1 MKRFLIF
8 CLLLSVAGSSFS
20 QSLEDINKLMD
31 KSRFAAAKVQ
41 IDKFIS
47 DPKNA
52 ANSQGFYFKGR
63 IYNSLSRDSSV
74 SKSDAYAYK
83 MAAFDAFKQSQQ
95 LDKNDFMM
103 KAESY
108 KSYLDLYL
116 GLYDLGGQQFN
127 SKDYAA
133 SYTSF
138 TKAQDI
144 EDFIF
149 SRNYT
154 YDEVKLTRM
163 DTSLVMNIA
172 ASALQSKDTL
182 DAVKSYR
189 KITDANITG
198 KDYEEV
204 YEYLAGYYTRHNDRP
219 NLQVIMAKGKAAYPN
234 NSIWNQLEV
243 EALTNSGD
251 KTAMFAKYDE
261 LFKQDPG
268 NFTNTY
274 NYAAEL
280 YNSLYGKN
288 APDKPDPAIKAR
300 LTEVL
305 KAAMLNDTKGMDAT
319 VLMVNHLYNDAAEF
333 SSAAALVKGAKP
345 DDVKKKKD
353 LNALADGKMNEA
365 TPYGEKVLKFYS
377 EQPTLTTRQKVDY
390 RAVAETMSD
399 IYTAK
404 GNAKKAAEYDKI
416 KDGIKFN

>member
-1 MKRFLIF
+1 MLT
-8 CLLLSVAGSSFS
+8 VAGRSFS

-31 KSRFAAAKVQ
+31 KNQFAAAKLE
-41 IDKFIS
+41 IDKFTT

-63 IYNSLSRDSSV
+63 IYNSLSRDAAT
-74 SKSDAYAYK
+74 SKSDAFNYK
-83 MAAFDAFKQSQQ
+83 LAAFEAFKKSQE

-103 KAESY
+103 RAESY

-116 GLYDLGGQQFN
+116 GLYDLGAQQFTI
-127 SKDYAA
+127 KDYPAA
-133 SYTSF
+133 YNSF
-138 TKAQDI
+138 SKAQDL
-144 EDFIF
+144 ENFIF

-154 YDEVKLTRM
+154 YDEVKLTKM

-172 ASALQSKDTL
+172 ASALQANDTL
-182 DAVKSYR
+182 NAVKSYR

-198 KDYEEV
+198 KDYEEI
-204 YEYLAGYYTRHNDRP
+204 YEYLAGYYSRHNDP
-219 NLQVIMAKGKAAYPN
+219 ANLQAIMSKGKAAYPN

-243 EALTNSGD
+243 ENLTNSGD
-251 KTAMFAKYDE
+251 KKAMFAKYDE

-280 YNSLYGKN
+280 YNNLYGKD
-288 APDKPDPAIKAR
+288 APEKPDPAMKDK

-319 VLMVNHLYNDAAEF
+319 ALMVNHLYNDAAEF
-333 SSAAALVKGAKP
+333 SSAAALVKGTKP
-345 DDVKKKKD
+345 DEVKKKKD
-353 LNALADGKMNEA
+353 LNTLADAKMNEA
-365 TPYGEKVLKFYS
+365 IPYGEKVIKFYS
-377 EQPTLTTRQKVDY
+377 EQTGLTTKQKVDY